1 VARREPRSTT
11 IHGHTLVDDYFWLRN
26 QDSPEVLAYLRAENA
41 YTDAVMKPTEPL
53 QRALYGEMLSRIKED
68 DATPPYKD
76 GGFFYYHRSEAGK
89 QHPIHCRKRSLAGAE
104 AVILDLNTIAPG
116 ARFVSVADMA
126 VSDDDRT
133 LAYLVDTVGFRQYT
147 LKVKNLESGTL
158 GPEAIPRVDSV
169 AFARDGQ
176 TLFYVT
182 EDPQT
187 KRPDKL
193 FRHRLGT
200 DAAADVLLYEEKDP
214 MFELSIERSRSR
226 AYLFVTSA
234 SRTTTEVRVLDSA
247 RPTAAPRLIAPREP
261 NHEYYLDH
269 RGPLFYIRT
278 NSGGRN
284 FRIVTAPVDDAGRRR
299 WTELVPTRAEVMLE
313 DHLAFE
319 HHLVIVER
327 EGALAQLAV
336 VDLTTGQTRR
346 LPQPEPLFE
355 VTPVENHDFE
365 ARAIRFRFESP
376 RTPASV
382 VEDDLDGRAGGRR
395 ILKQFEVPGYDASAY
410 QTRRIG
416 VPARDG
422 TTMIPVS
429 LVYKQGVEPD
439 GTHPLLLTG
448 YGAYG
453 ISPRLA
459 FSPERVSLLDRGMI
473 IAIGHV
479 RGGGDLGKPWH
490 DAGRMMHKMNT
501 FTDFIDVAEALKA
514 GRWARSDGLVISGG
528 SAGGLLMGAVIN
540 LRPELFE
547 AVVAYVPFVD
557 LMNTMLDQTLP
568 LTVAEFEEWGDP
580 RKPADFDTM
589 LRYSPY
595 DNVGPKAYPA
605 MLVRTSYHDSQV
617 MYWEPAKWVAR
628 LRATKT
634 DSNPLLLEIN
644 MDPAGHGGRSGRYD
658 RLRDTAFDFAF
669 MLERVGLAR

>member
-1 VARREPRSTT
+1 M
-11 IHGHTLVDDYFWLRN
+11 HGHTLVDDYFWLRS

-53 QRALYGEMLSRIKED
+53 QRTLYGEMLSRMKED
-68 DATPPYKD
+68 DATPPYRD
-76 GGFFYYHRSEAGK
+76 GGFFYYRRTEAGK
-89 QHPIHCRKRSLAGAE
+89 QYPIYCRKKDLSGAE
-104 AVILDLNTIAPG
+104 AVLLDLNTIEPG
-116 ARFVSVADMA
+116 ARFVTVPDMA

-133 LAYLVDTVGFRQYT
+133 LAYLVDTVGFRQFT

-158 GPEAIPRVDSV
+158 GREAIPRVDSV
-169 AFARDGQ
+169 AFAGDDR

-187 KRPDKL
+187 KRADKL
-193 FRHRLGT
+193 FRHLLGT
-200 DAAADVLLYEEKDP
+200 DPATDVLLYEEKDP
-214 MFELSIERSRSR
+214 MFDLSIERSRSR
-226 AYLFVTSA
+226 AYVFVTSA
-234 SRTTTEVRVLDSA
+234 SHTTTEVRVLDRA

-269 RGPLFYIRT
+269 RGSRFYIRT

-284 FRIVTAPVDDAGRRR
+284 FRIVTAPVDDAGRKR

-313 DHLAFE
+313 DLLAFE
-319 HHLVIVER
+319 GHLVVVER

-336 VDLTTGQTRR
+336 VDLGTGKTRR
-346 LPQPEPLFE
+346 LRQPEPLFE
-355 VTPVENHDFE
+355 VTPADNRDFQ

-382 VEDDLDGRAGGRR
+382 VEDDMDGRAGARR
-395 ILKQFEVPGYDASAY
+395 ILKQFDVPGYDASAY
-410 QTRRIG
+410 ETRRIG
-416 VPARDG
+416 ATARDG
-422 TTMIPVS
+422 TTIPVS
-429 LVYKQGVEPD
+429 LVHRKGVEPD
-439 GTHPLLLTG
+439 GTHPLLLIG

-453 ISPRLA
+453 ISPRLT
-459 FSPERVSLLDRGMI
+459 FSQERVSLLDRGVV

-479 RGGGDLGKPWH
+479 RGGGDLGKRWH
-490 DAGRMMHKMNT
+490 DAGRMMRKMNT

-514 GRWARSDGLVISGG
+514 GRWARSDGLVISGA

-540 LRPELFE
+540 LRPELFK
-547 AVVAYVPFVD
+547 AVVVYVPFVD
-557 LMNTMLDQTLP
+557 VMNTMLDQTLP

-580 RKPADFDTM
+580 RKPADFDYM

-595 DNVGPKAYPA
+595 DNVGPRAYPA

-634 DSNPLLLEIN
+634 DTNALLLEIN
-644 MDPAGHGGRSGRYD
+644 MNPAGHGGQSGRYD
-658 RLRDTAFDFAF
+658 RLHDTALDFAF
-669 MLERVGLAR
+669 MLEQVDLAHGPRP